1 MNYPIL
7 IKHDSHTFNISL
19 AAIEND
25 DDLIGFYFDDRGFPQ
40 RILKNSVYGKIVKM
54 KLKKENITIKDVRD
68 FVKLCY

>member
-25 DDLIGFYFDDRGFPQ
+25 DDLIGFY
-40 RILKNSVYGKIVKM
+40 
-54 KLKKENITIKDVRD
+54 
-68 FVKLCY
+68 